1 MSSSGGGSVGR
12 AVTSDTRGQRFESS
26 HRQNIK
32 WNIVTDNCIEKM
44 KIQKNGR
51 QWPIKT
57 LKQLLKFLNGK
68 AEADSRRGAIHF
80 LTSFY

>member
-1 MSSSGGGSVGR
+1 MV
-12 AVTSDTRGQRFESS
+12 
-26 HRQNIK
+26 RQNII

-68 AEADSRRGAIHF
+68 AEADSRRGGDTFSHLLLLKKCTTIEN
-80 LTSFY
+80 SG